1 MLHLRLI
8 DRFKFHVERQLS
20 KGAFYQLIVVGFL
33 VLLVSVSGGILVSGW
48 RDPGADI
55 NEHVWWAFLRLT
67 DPGYLGDDEGA
78 WRRLV
83 ATILTVL
90 GYVLFMGTLVAIMT
104 QWLVSKMRTL
114 EQGTTPIALRQH
126 FVILGWTSRTLP
138 IISDLMHRGPLF
150 NANQQKRVKT
160 KLAVLADDITEGPS
174 EAVHSDRGLYRK
186 RRQVILRS
194 GSILNPAHLHRVA
207 AAQAQAIIIPSRN
220 DMAGSL
226 LSADAEVIKTLLSL
240 NAQYEGSKP
249 PLAVAELQNAEKI
262 PLALHSYRG
271 ELQLVASDT
280 TISRMM
286 VKSIL
291 HPGIADVLDNLLV
304 DPLGSQLFLAPPD
317 TYVGKTWQ
325 SLHDLYEAAIP
336 LGLLR
341 RETSRRVPLLN
352 PAPDTVIQGDD
363 ELVLLA
369 RAYQD
374 IVMLP
379 PVQAADAGLKEEPL
393 VVRQTQVAR
402 KKILLLGWNS
412 KIPNFIRQLESYQE
426 QDFELLLLS
435 TTDAGQRRDWVGKT
449 RLDCTFEQ
457 ADYTVQS
464 VLQSFAPEQFDSI
477 ILFASDRLQSGE
489 EADARSVVAN
499 QLLDLLLQ
507 KAQRRPQVILELTDP
522 NNALFV
528 SDSQHTL
535 DSEVLQSAS
544 MISHVL
550 AQLALYPRLRV
561 VYDELLAARGPG
573 LSLLSPPDSW
583 HGQVSFRQLQRAVS
597 ASGCT
602 LLGVK
607 QGEDRAWLNV
617 PPATEIDCD
626 DATKLVILAETH

>member
-8 DRFKFHVERQLS
+8 DRLKFHVERQLS

-33 VLLVSVSGGILVSGW
+33 VLLVSIIGGVLVSSM
-48 RDPGADI
+48 RDPGTQL

-114 EQGTTPIALRQH
+114 EQGTTPVALRQH
-126 FVILGWTSRTLP
+126 YVILGWTSRTLP

-150 NANQQKRVKT
+150 NTAQKKRVKP

-186 RRQVILRS
+186 RRQIILRS
-194 GSILNPAHLHRVA
+194 GSMLNPAHLHRVA
-207 AAQAQAIIIPSRN
+207 AAQAQAVIIPSRN
-220 DMAGSL
+220 DTAGSL

-240 NAQYEGSKP
+240 NAQYEGTTP
-249 PLAVAELQNAEKI
+249 PLAVAELQSAEKI
-262 PLALHSYRG
+262 PLALYSYRG
-271 ELQLVASDT
+271 PLQLVASDT

-291 HPGIADVLDNLLV
+291 NPGIADVLDNLLV
-304 DPLGSQLFLAPPD
+304 DPLGSQLFLTTPD
-317 TYVGKTWQ
+317 AYVGKTWQ
-325 SLHDLYEAAIP
+325 ALPSLYEAAIP
-336 LGLLR
+336 MGLLR
-341 RETSRRVPLLN
+341 HQNKRRVPLLN
-352 PAPDTVIQGDD
+352 PAPETRIEEGD

-369 RAYQD
+369 KEYQD
-374 IVMLP
+374 IVMLSP
-379 PVQAADAGLKEEPL
+379 GSSTEDSLGGATL
-393 VVRQTQVAR
+393 VPKTSNRVR
-402 KKILLLGWNS
+402 KKILMLGWNS
-412 KIPNFIRQLESYQE
+412 KIPTFIRQLESYRDN
-426 QDFELLLLS
+426 DFELLLLS
-435 TTDAGQRRDWVGKT
+435 TTDAEQRRQWVGQS
-449 RLDCTFEQ
+449 RLDCRFEQ
-457 ADYTVQS
+457 ADYSVQS
-464 VLQSFAPEQFDSI
+464 VLQSFEPAQFDSI

-507 KAQRRPQVILELTDP
+507 KESHRPQVILELTDP

-528 SDSQHTL
+528 SDTQHTL
-535 DSEVLQSAS
+535 GSEVLQSAS

-550 AQLALYPRLRV
+550 AQLALYPNLRV
-561 VYDELLAARGPG
+561 VYDELLAAQGPNLGLQPLPASWRGA
-573 LSLLSPPDSW
+573 
-583 HGQVSFRQLQRAVS
+583 VTFRQLQRAT
-597 ASGCT
+597 ADAGCI

-607 QGEDRAWLNV
+607 QGEERAWLNV
-617 PPATEIDCD
+617 PPDTRIDCGES
-626 DATKLVILAETH
+626 TKLVILAENH

>member
-8 DRFKFHVERQLS
+8 DRLKFHVERQLS

-33 VLLVSVSGGILVSGW
+33 VLLVSILGGILVSSI
-48 RDPGADI
+48 RDPGAQL
-55 NEHVWWAFLRLT
+55 NEHIWWAFLRLT

-83 ATILTVL
+83 STILTVL

-150 NANQQKRVKT
+150 SPSQQKRVKT

-174 EAVHSDRGLYRK
+174 EAVHSDRGLYKK

-194 GSILNPAHLHRVA
+194 GSMLNPAHLHRVA
-207 AAQAQAIIIPSRN
+207 AAKAQAVIIPSRN

-240 NAQYEGSKP
+240 NAQYEGGQP
-249 PLAVAELQNAEKI
+249 PLAVAELQSEEKI

-271 ELQLVASDT
+271 PLQLVASDT

-291 HPGIADVLDNLLV
+291 NPGIADVLDNLLV
-304 DPLGSQLFLAPPD
+304 DSLGSQLFLTSPD
-317 TYVGKTWQ
+317 TYAGKTWGD
-325 SLHDLYEAAIP
+325 LHGIYEAAIP
-336 LGLLR
+336 IGLLR
-341 RETSRRVPLLN
+341 RQNERWAPVLN
-352 PAPDTVIQGDD
+352 PSPDTLIEATD

-369 RAYQD
+369 KQYQD

-379 PVQAADAGLKEEPL
+379 PSRTAEQELEQANVIAQQPA
-393 VVRQTQVAR
+393 VAK

-412 KIPNFIRQLESYQE
+412 KIPTFIRHLESYADR
-426 QDFELLLLS
+426 DFELLLLS
-435 TTDAGQRRDWVGKT
+435 TSDAEQRRKWVGES
-449 RLDCTFEQ
+449 RLACRFEQ
-457 ADYTVQS
+457 VDYSVQS
-464 VLQSFAPEQFDSI
+464 VLQSFSPEQFDSI

-489 EADARSVVAN
+489 ESDARSVVAN

-507 KAQRRPQVILELTDP
+507 DAERRPQVILELTDP

-528 SDSQHTL
+528 SDNQHTL
-535 DSEVLQSAS
+535 GSEVLQSAS

-561 VYDELLAARGPG
+561 VYDELLSARGSS
-573 LSLLSPPDSW
+573 LSLQPLPTAW
-583 HGQVSFRQLQRAVS
+583 YGNMSFRQLQSAVS
-597 ASGCT
+597 SAGCI
-602 LLGVK
+602 LLGIK
-607 QGEDRAWLNV
+607 EGEDRAWLNV
-617 PPATEIDCD
+617 PPGTEIECNE
-626 DATKLVILAETH
+626 TTQLVILAETN